1 MDPQVAAE
9 AVQATQQAGFVEQVF
24 SPQVAA
30 MCSVIVALVQG
41 LLKVPFLQRFWAS
54 DLGDWLLG
62 VLPFLLCALGAWV
75 VPGIVDADAT
85 GWEKILFGGLIGGNV
100 SLTIR
105 TAKRGANMLV
115 SAASSATTRF
125 RAPPRPP
132 PPEPPPTQGGAAA

>member
-1 MDPQVAAE
+1 MDPQVAAT

-100 SLTIR
+100 SLSVR
-105 TAKRGANMLV
+105 TAKRGVLGVGARV
-115 SAASSATTRF
+115 KGKGGTE
-125 RAPPRPP
+125 
-132 PPEPPPTQGGAAA
+132 EPPSPAPTQGGAAA